1 MTTGRSARVS
11 LAARGLA
18 GAIRGY
24 QLVVSPW
31 LPRTCRYYPSCSGY
45 AVTALR
51 RHGALRGLLLA
62 AWRLLRCNPWSDG
75 GVDHVAPADGDMPWS
90 KARRGART
98 LQAAPC
104 GTQPS
109 AASSDLEETI
119 R

>member
-1 MTTGRSARVS
+1 MTGRSDSATV
-11 LAARGLA
+11 AARALA
-18 GAIRGY
+18 GAVRGY

-31 LPRTCRYYPSCSGY
+31 LPQTCRYYPSCSGY

-51 RHGALRGLLLA
+51 RHGAVRGVLLG

-75 GVDHVAPADGDMPWS
+75 GVDHVPPADGNMPWS
-90 KARRGART
+90 RAQRGART
-98 LQAAPC
+98 LQSASC